1 MATSTHL
8 HRPLIELLTE
18 LEAAVRAGDCAR
30 ARELERAILQ
40 RLATEAADQAAL
52 ERRVRALMAELDQL
66 EASPGLES
74 FDPLD
79 FEERRRVR
87 RGSQRGLSRL
97 VRHQPQAERTGD
109 GFTGERHDRVS
120 LGRVEVFVPEA
131 HRFGE
136 IGSSLMTRLRRFD
149 LRDDRLRVQQVE
161 TREREAFFAEIQQA
175 MQAARDGGDQP
186 HALVFLHGFNVSF
199 EEAAIRARRLA
210 ATWR

>member
-1 MATSTHL
+1 MVTPAHL
-8 HRPLIELLTE
+8 QAPLTELLTE
-18 LEAAVRAGDCAR
+18 LETAVRAGDRAR
-30 ARELERAILQ
+30 ATELERAILQ

-66 EASPGLES
+66 EASPAVES

-79 FEERRRVR
+79 FEK
-87 RGSQRGLSRL
+87 GSSS
-97 VRHQPQAERTGD
+97 AEAGGVVYPVWFGTNRKPNAGGD

-136 IGSSLMTRLRRFD
+136 IGSSLMTRLWRFD

-161 TREREAFFAEIQQA
+161 TRKKSGVSWKKSGVSSSFLPGKMNRHRITRKDERTPDF
-175 MQAARDGGDQP
+175 
-186 HALVFLHGFNVSF
+186 
-199 EEAAIRARRLA
+199 
-210 ATWR
+210 T